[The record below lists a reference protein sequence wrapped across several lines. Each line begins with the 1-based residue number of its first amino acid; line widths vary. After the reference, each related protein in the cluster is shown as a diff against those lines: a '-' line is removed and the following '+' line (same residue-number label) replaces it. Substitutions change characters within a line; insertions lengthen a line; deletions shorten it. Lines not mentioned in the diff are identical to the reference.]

1 MKEIDI
7 NQMPF
12 EILLSK
18 KGEEKEI
25 IVCKRY
31 FTIKKFVLQKAKS
44 LEFLQ
49 TFTNCVKMIEDA
61 ISEASALFLSEHDY
75 MFFVK
80 DSDSLSSH
88 YTDGDIVY
96 IESEDAFYE
105 YRDCRLKRIG
115 DDWWWLRKFVPL
127 KTANTLVFS
136 LYYNHPKGERMLLS
150 QAEIDISRYPS
161 FITQKIDIRGKSQ
174 YWEHAKKLI
183 PSIMGSI
190 YYVLR
195 K

>member
-7 NQMPF
+7 SQMPF
-12 EILLSK
+12 EMLLSK
-18 KGEEKEI
+18 NGEEKEI

-31 FTIKKFVLQKAKS
+31 FAIKKFVLQKAKS
-44 LEFLQ
+44 FEFLQ
-49 TFTNCVKMIEDA
+49 TFTDCVRMIEDA
-61 ISEASALFLSEHDY
+61 ISEASASFLSEHSY

-80 DSDSLSSH
+80 DTSSLSSH
-88 YTDGDIVY
+88 YTNGDILY
-96 IESEDAFYE
+96 IESEDAFFE
-105 YRDCRLKRIG
+105 QRDSQLKKIP
-115 DDWWWLRKFVPL
+115 DDWWWLRKFVPY
-127 KTANTLVFS
+127 KKVNTLVFS

-183 PSIMGSI
+183 PSILGSI
-190 YYVLR
+190 YFVLR